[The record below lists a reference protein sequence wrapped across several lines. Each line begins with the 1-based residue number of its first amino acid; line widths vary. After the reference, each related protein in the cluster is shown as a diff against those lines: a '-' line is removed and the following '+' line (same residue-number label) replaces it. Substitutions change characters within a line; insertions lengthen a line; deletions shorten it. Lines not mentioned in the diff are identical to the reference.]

1 MEDCYDD
8 GIDEWRHPGN
18 SDCGGSDDLTD
29 DFDRQELEWALYSQ
43 IHHEEADDSKAH
55 SKSLLEEECDINITE
70 DGETSKNSREITSS
84 TPKTGKTGKKTKRK
98 TLDKD
103 SVKTSKDV
111 KKKPKQKKKKSPSRD
126 DVVNLEALLVLEPSK
141 VTPANKKHDKTEGAE
156 LSKHAKKQKRGDKCQ
171 KSKGGHKKGNVTQEF
186 IVVSSDNS
194 DASDSERQ
202 TRSAV
207 TENGDCAGSDSNS
220 DYSFGDMHAEEKM
233 DIQLNINDLEEDN
246 RDITVEDIHKSLG
259 GEWDIYVCVC
269 VCVCIMLA
277 HVCMTVI
284 IVYFK
289 YLLFIIFQ
297 VSFQ

>member
-29 DFDRQELEWALYSQ
+29 EFDRQELEWALYSQ

-55 SKSLLEEECDINITE
+55 SKSFLEEECDVNITE
-70 DGETSKNSREITSS
+70 DGETSKDSREITLS
-84 TPKTGKTGKKTKRK
+84 TPKAAQDTTDNSLLRLGKTSKKTKRK

-103 SVKTSKDV
+103 SVKTSEDV
-111 KKKPKQKKKKSPSRD
+111 KKKPKKKKSSSKD
-126 DVVNLEALLVLEPSK
+126 DVVVNLEALLVPEPSK
-141 VTPANKKHDKTEGAE
+141 VTPLNKKHDKTEGAD
-156 LSKHAKKQKRGDKCQ
+156 LSKHGKKQKRGDKGQ
-171 KSKGGHKKGNVTQEF
+171 KSKGVHKKGDVTQEF

-202 TRSAV
+202 TRNAV
-207 TENGDCAGSDSNS
+207 TENGDGGGSESDS

-246 RDITVEDIHKSLG
+246 EDITVEDIHKSLG
-259 GEWDIYVCVC
+259 GEWHIYVYIILYICHVC
-269 VCVCIMLA
+269 V
-277 HVCMTVI
+277 
-284 IVYFK
+284 
-289 YLLFIIFQ
+289 
-297 VSFQ
+297 